1 MDDFGEQ
8 NRKITI
14 FNWRTR
20 KMKER
25 NIVLILVMVLVA
37 ACAVQAQII
46 TEVVRA
52 GGASGDR
59 DPIGAYTADS
69 NSLPTEAGGLIAGN
83 YCFSD
88 RTYHWGTPPAQLNG
102 VEYIRTFNSDKDNQ
116 STVTYTVTTSVAAR
130 VFVGV
135 DERFASQDGLVLQDI
150 IDDVVANFASPG
162 VFTDSGMGV
171 LIQQDGNELLI
182 FWADLAAGTYVF
194 QGVPGDR
201 NFMTIGAFET
211 AFNPIPIVDAGPDRI
226 VWDWPGGDQLN
237 GSVDD
242 ADPLD
247 GPAGTLTYSW
257 TEDAGNPTLGVID
270 DPGALDSTLT
280 LSVKGTYIFTL
291 TASDDGGTTE
301 VTDTVTVRLKVFGE
315 DMQTVLLVSDV
326 ADEPGNSEEPLITW
340 LEGLDYVVDT
350 SGMGRA
356 FGEDG
361 DPFDDGTEANDALLL
376 ALENANLIFFS
387 STVSDGEYDSNGSG
401 PGWNAIA
408 VPLLAQ
414 APGLAEGQSSGG
426 DTRFGWFLGDTR
438 GGDDT
443 DDMRLTPDDD
453 SVQLWDWTDSPVFNS
468 YWRCPDD
475 IRTSEEKGISGGTIK
490 AFNDGYGRRI
500 FWLDIPKGTDF
511 DENQAS
517 PDPGQHG
524 IAGERRV
531 LFGNWRYDNYNGD
544 GATRGPGGGQ
554 AYWDS
559 YMLPVYKT
567 YLQQILFD
575 LIPNPLFNPA
585 PVVNAGPDQAGY
597 TAEIFELDGTVSD
610 ADPITGTPGTLSF
623 YWVQRSGP
631 GTATFD
637 PADTTGVEDPN
648 VTFDAAGTYELMLQA
663 TDGTKDGNDIVSIL
677 VLEPQLVG
685 YWPFDADALDYGENA
700 EKSDGTLVGAP
711 GGMPVYT
718 AGAIGSAIDL
728 TDVLG
733 LEATDNHDPNLPH
746 VALGAA
752 TELDFGIT
760 DWTVCGW
767 VKTTQVQSAGQDDQV
782 GKGTIFGN
790 GGDSGGGHRY
800 CLIVSEGGGGRV
812 TLVVDADSN
821 GGKFTTQTS
830 SSRLVNNDLWHFM
843 VGVREGNEI
852 RVYRD
857 GILDNTNDN
866 LPAGY
871 DLSGTSQV
879 GSYIGVITDWDSDP
893 LLLTI
898 YKHLDGLVDDVRVY
912 NYALSDE
919 DIVALAGMSELPVS
933 VDAGSDEPHQL
944 KPGETISTAATVIDN
959 GTPGTRNYLWETV
972 ARPADSN
979 AIFGDKTA
987 ENTTVE
993 FPDFGEYTLRLT
1005 VEDVNLGIFV
1015 SDEVT
1020 LTIISPTC
1028 AEVIT
1033 EGLLLVG
1040 DIAGGGVLGD
1050 EPDCRVTLADVAAF
1064 AADFGRCNDPQGDCE
1079 DPWGGG

>member
-1 MDDFGEQ
+1 
-8 NRKITI
+8 
-14 FNWRTR
+14 
-20 KMKER
+20 MKER
-25 NIVLILVMVLVA
+25 NIVLILMLTFGVIAGVA
-37 ACAVQAQII
+37 GGQV
-46 TEVVRA
+46 EVVKINFEQEGATTPA
-52 GGASGDR
+52 GYIKDYGLAFTAQNGFEYGFDVDIFETRNRDSG
-59 DPIGAYTADS
+59 
-69 NSLPTEAGGLIAGN
+69 NSP
-83 YCFSD
+83 
-88 RTYHWGTPPAQLNG
+88 
-102 VEYIRTFNSDKDNQ
+102 
-116 STVTYTVTTSVAAR
+116 
-130 VFVGV
+130 
-135 DERFASQDGLVLQDI
+135 DERYDSINHLQKTTGRYWEIALD
-150 IDDVVANFASPG
+150 PG
-162 VFTDSGMGV
+162 VYNIFLVCGEPTNNNM
-171 LIQQDGNELLI
+171 IQNIDLEGRILMDPDGE
-182 FWADLAAGTYVF
+182 
-194 QGVPGDR
+194 
-201 NFMTIGAFET
+201 
-211 AFNPIPIVDAGPDRI
+211 
-226 VWDWPGGDQLN
+226 
-237 GSVDD
+237 
-242 ADPLD
+242 
-247 GPAGTLTYSW
+247 PAG
-257 TEDAGNPTLGVID
+257 
-270 DPGALDSTLT
+270 
-280 LSVKGTYIFTL
+280 
-291 TASDDGGTTE
+291 
-301 VTDTVTVRLKVFGE
+301 
-315 DMQTVLLVSDV
+315 M
-326 ADEPGNSEEPLITW
+326 
-340 LEGLDYVVDT
+340 
-350 SGMGRA
+350 
-356 FGEDG
+356 
-361 DPFDDGTEANDALLL
+361 
-376 ALENANLIFFS
+376 
-387 STVSDGEYDSNGSG
+387 
-401 PGWNAIA
+401 
-408 VPLLAQ
+408 
-414 APGLAEGQSSGG
+414 
-426 DTRFGWFLGDTR
+426 
-438 GGDDT
+438 
-443 DDMRLTPDDD
+443 
-453 SVQLWDWTDSPVFNS
+453 S
-468 YWRCPDD
+468 Y
-475 IRTSEEKGISGGTIK
+475 
-490 AFNDGYGRRI
+490 
-500 FWLDIPKGTDF
+500 DF
-511 DENQAS
+511 DEFTVTNLSVTDGRLTLKPAAGAVKTKLCFIDIYNA
-517 PDPGQHG
+517 DP
-524 IAGERRV
+524 
-531 LFGNWRYDNYNGD
+531 
-544 GATRGPGGGQ
+544 T
-554 AYWDS
+554 
-559 YMLPVYKT
+559 
-567 YLQQILFD
+567 
-575 LIPNPLFNPA
+575 FNP
-585 PVVNAGPDQAGY
+585 PPSVDAGPDQAGY
-597 TAEIFELDGTVSD
+597 TNEAIQLDGTVTD
-610 ADPITGTPGTLSF
+610 ADPKEGDPGTLSF
-623 YWVQRSGP
+623 NWVKRSGP

-637 PADTTGVEDPN
+637 PADTTDVEDPT
-648 VTFDAAGTYELMLQA
+648 VSFDAAGVYELMLQA
-663 TDGTKDGNDIVSIL
+663 TDGDKDANDVVSIL

-685 YWPFDADALDYGENA
+685 HWKFDGDALDYGDND
-700 EKSDGTLVGAP
+700 EKSDGTLVGRP

-993 FPDFGEYTLRLT
+993 FPDFGTYTLRLT

-1020 LTIISPTC
+1020 LEIISPTC
-1028 AEVIT
+1028 ADVIT
-1033 EGLLLVG
+1033 EDLLLDG
-1040 DIAGGGVLGD
+1040 DISGPNG
-1050 EPDCRVTLADVAAF
+1050 EPDCRVDGYDFAEF
-1064 AADFGRCNDPQGDCE
+1064 AAYFMRCNDPQGAACE
-1079 DPWGGG
+1079 DAWNGG